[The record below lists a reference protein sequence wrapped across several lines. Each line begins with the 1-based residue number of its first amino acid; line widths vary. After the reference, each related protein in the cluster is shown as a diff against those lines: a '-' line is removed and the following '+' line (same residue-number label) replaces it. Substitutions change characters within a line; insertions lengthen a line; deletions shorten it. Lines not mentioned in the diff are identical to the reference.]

1 METLIELSWRVYP
14 ISALIALGIGLALW
28 GLLMVLNGLRGALR
42 GDSGKLLPWIQG
54 FRLTII
60 GLALAGLGVA
70 WAWHLTWLLVLTLAI
85 GGEETLESSIVI
97 FALRRGRRLE
107 MQKLSRPATL
117 FSHNQSIKKLSQN
130 RTRKV
135 DHPSTSSGR
144 TGGKNLLR
152 SW

>member
-1 METLIELSWRVYP
+1 METLTELTWRVYP
-14 ISALIALGIGLALW
+14 ISSLIALGIGVELW
-28 GLLMVLNGLRGALR
+28 GLIMELNGLRGALR

-97 FALRRGRRLE
+97 FALRRGRRLGRRLE
-107 MQKLSRPATL
+107 MQKVSRPATL

-130 RTRKV
+130 RTTKV
-135 DHPSTSSGR
+135 DHPSTGSG
-144 TGGKNLLR
+144 
-152 SW
+152 